1 MRYRSWILGG
11 NLKLNILYL
20 VLLVTA
26 FAAIAMYEVPQMAKE
41 HHWRDLT
48 VFSVLLL
55 STFTLGVLM
64 LMKVNVPN
72 PLKLVEAVVRS
83 LRQTSRNLLP

>member
-1 MRYRSWILGG
+1 M
-11 NLKLNILYL
+11 NILYL
-20 VLLVTA
+20 ALLVTA
-26 FAAIAMYEVPQMAKE
+26 FAAIVMYEVPQMAKE

-55 STFTLGVLM
+55 SVFTLSLLM

-72 PLKLVEAVVRS
+72 PLKLVESVIEKLKHAGH
-83 LRQTSRNLLP
+83 NLLR

>member
-1 MRYRSWILGG
+1 
-11 NLKLNILYL
+11 LNILYL

-26 FAAIAMYEVPQMAKE
+26 FASIALYEAPKMAKE